1 MEGLDEKDSRIITSK
16 IKNDLSA
23 VFETPYSRGAIENSN
38 SSNNNMMTE
47 FLKKDNSNTIGQVS
61 PPFGDSINSPNI
73 DREEVEKPALF
84 VEISNRRSVDH

>member
-38 SSNNNMMTE
+38 SSNNMMTE